1 MTSKL
6 TRKQAEH
13 VRAWLCHLICT
24 SNLPDSFWS
33 EMEDLGLDR
42 DVVAD
47 YVDHVR
53 GRANLLDLTAAVAD
67 DALVA
72 DYVEKRYERVN
83 IEMGQ
88 PSFTLWP

>member
-47 YVDHVR
+47 YVD
-53 GRANLLDLTAAVAD
+53 
-67 DALVA
+67 
-72 DYVEKRYERVN
+72 KRYERIS